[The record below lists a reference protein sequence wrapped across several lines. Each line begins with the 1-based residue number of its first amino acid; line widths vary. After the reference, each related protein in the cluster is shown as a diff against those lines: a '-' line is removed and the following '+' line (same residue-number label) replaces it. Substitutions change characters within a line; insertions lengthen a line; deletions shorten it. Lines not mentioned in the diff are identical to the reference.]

1 MRIVMNERKHAEAFI
16 NGKLTAEEQKNL
28 YTIEIMAKY
37 YRAEGYDDK
46 ELRAKIKEL
55 IQEKYPGTSDCRVQ
69 RWTKKALETSKKY
82 PLYEIDEIIITKPE
96 IEFINTLHS
105 AKVRKRNLRKLAFT
119 LLCFAKF
126 ESMRGRKDY
135 WVKTERKHIFKAAKI
150 TGLTQ
155 DKQRT
160 MINALYNAGYI
171 EFGNIGN
178 VNTKVLG
185 VKDGETEISVKDIN
199 ECGYIFDEKYNG
211 KKFVRC
217 ADCGVMVLATNGRIK
232 RCRDCAKER
241 NKQLS
246 RERMKRLLAAKKH
259 TA

>member
-16 NGKLTAEEQKNL
+16 NGNLTAEEQKNL

-37 YRAEGYDDK
+37 YRAKGYDDK

-55 IQEKYPGTSDCRVQ
+55 IQEKYPGTSDSRVQ

-82 PLYEIDEIIITKPE
+82 PLYEIDELIVTKPE
-96 IEFINTLHS
+96 IDFINTLHS
-105 AKVRKRNLRKLAFT
+105 DKVQKRNLRRLAFT

-135 WVKTERKHIFKAAKI
+135 WVKTERKHIFKAAKNM
-150 TGLTQ
+150 GLTQ

-160 MINALYNAGYI
+160 MINALFNAGYI
-171 EFGNIGN
+171 EFGDIGN
-178 VNTKVLG
+178 VNIKVLG

-199 ECGYIFDEKYNG
+199 ECGYIFEEYGG

-217 ADCGVMVLATNGRIK
+217 EKCGAMTPKTNGRMK
-232 RCRDCAKER
+232 YCHNCAVEIDREKA
-241 NKQLS
+241 
-246 RERMKRLLAAKKH
+246 RERMKKLFVAKKH